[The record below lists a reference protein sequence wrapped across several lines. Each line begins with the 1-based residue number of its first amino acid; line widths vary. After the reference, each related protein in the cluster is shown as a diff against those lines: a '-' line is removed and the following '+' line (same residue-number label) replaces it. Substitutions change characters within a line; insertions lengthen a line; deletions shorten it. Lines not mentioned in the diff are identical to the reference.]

1 MRDTMDLQSTDSPPD
16 EVAGA
21 VVAEAKTR
29 SSRLSWPPATPSPD
43 AAQSPSSPLSPASFN
58 FLVPYKDAMMIIK
71 GESLVADEDLV
82 DLVADESGNLEIE
95 CYIHDVGP
103 WSRYLSLD

>member
-1 MRDTMDLQSTDSPPD
+1 
-16 EVAGA
+16 
-21 VVAEAKTR
+21 
-29 SSRLSWPPATPSPD
+29 
-43 AAQSPSSPLSPASFN
+43 
-58 FLVPYKDAMMIIK
+58 VPYKDAMMIIK